1 MKTLE
6 CSTAIS
12 FKNIL
17 FLTDFTP
24 ASETAFSCALAFAR
38 YFEARLYPA
47 HAVTAFVPTELD
59 VPVMPDILQKMEE
72 DIRAKLT
79 ALVKN
84 QGVSST
90 ILVTLQDIEA
100 AAPQWINEHGIDLIV
115 MGTHGRK
122 GVDRM
127 FLGSTAESIVRTAT
141 CPVLTV
147 GPGVTPQISGG
158 LEIRKVLFAT
168 SLSKKTEPAASYA
181 ASFAREREAD
191 LTVLHALQTPAEAR
205 EIDAMKEL
213 VPLNDSGYGKTEFF
227 VEAGDAATIILKYAN
242 ELRSELIVM
251 GLSEKTKTSTH
262 FRRGVAYKVISS
274 APCAVLTVR

>member
-6 CSTAIS
+6 CLTAIS

-38 YFEARLYPA
+38 HFDARLYPA

-72 DIRAKLT
+72 DTRAKLT

-90 ILVTLQDIEA
+90 ILVTQQDIEA

-122 GVDRM
+122 GVARI

-141 CPVLTV
+141 CPVL
-147 GPGVTPQISGG
+147 
-158 LEIRKVLFAT
+158 
-168 SLSKKTEPAASYA
+168 
-181 ASFAREREAD
+181 
-191 LTVLHALQTPAEAR
+191 
-205 EIDAMKEL
+205 
-213 VPLNDSGYGKTEFF
+213 
-227 VEAGDAATIILKYAN
+227 
-242 ELRSELIVM
+242 
-251 GLSEKTKTSTH
+251 
-262 FRRGVAYKVISS
+262 AYKVISS